1 MNILK
6 LFTGGKIRAFIYTA
20 LICCI
25 FLGAGCINRKS
36 AEPEFM
42 ANPNIRFDP
51 LLSVNVVNK
60 YGSSAE
66 IELCEIVFSRTRDM
80 QSPFKRFRLYKNNV
94 FELGGFASGEEFY
107 IGAFIDLDSNLS
119 PSFGHEPVGGAYA
132 EEAISLCQPP
142 EVNFN
147 DSRKES
153 AFKVIIKKDETTKI
167 ELKMLRPITGRTPSN
182 GSLGLTTLPEFSWK
196 APDGI
201 NAFKI
206 TVYGGEKAGAYWQA
220 VTYSEKIKYSILSCN
235 NDYALMPAALLPA
248 DSRHKWS
255 LIGYDSGNDPWAYA
269 PGYLFLP

>member
-6 LFTGGKIRAFIYTA
+6 FFTYGKTSTFIYIA
-20 LICCI
+20 LICFI
-25 FLGAGCINRKS
+25 FFGAGCINSKS
-36 AEPEFM
+36 GESEFI
-42 ANPNIRFDP
+42 ANPNVRFDP

-60 YGSSAE
+60 YGSSSE
-66 IELCEIVFSRTRDM
+66 TELCEIVFSRTRDM

-94 FELGGFASGEEFY
+94 FELGGFGAGDEFY

-119 PSFGHEPVGGAYA
+119 PSFGYEPVGGAYA

-147 DSRKES
+147 DGKKES
-153 AFKVIIKKDETTKI
+153 AYKIIIKKDEVTKV
-167 ELKMLRPITGRTPSN
+167 ELKMLRPITGRAPFN
-182 GSLGLTTLPEFSWK
+182 GALGLTTLPEFSWK
-196 APDGI
+196 APAGI

-206 TVYGGEKAGAYWQA
+206 TVYGGEKANAYWQA
-220 VTYSEKIKYSILSCN
+220 LTYSEKIKYSILSGN
-235 NDYALMPAALLPA
+235 NDYALIPAALLPA

-255 LIGYDSGNDPWAYA
+255 LIGYDSQNDMWAYA